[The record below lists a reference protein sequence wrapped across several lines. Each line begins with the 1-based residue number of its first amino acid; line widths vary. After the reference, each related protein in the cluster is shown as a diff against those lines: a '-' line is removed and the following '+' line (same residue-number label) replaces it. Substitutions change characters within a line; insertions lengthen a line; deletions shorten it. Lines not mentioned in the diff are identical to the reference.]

1 MQWPEAIVMMMM
13 MRLACFTIIVTSP
26 AWMFAA
32 YFAFRG

>member
-1 MQWPEAIVMMMM
+1 MEWPEAFVTMMQ
-13 MRLACFTIIVTSP
+13 LACFTIIVTSP